1 MNTEPN
7 RITISNIPIDVF
19 RKDVKNLH
27 LSVHPPTGRVRISA
41 PTDTK
46 EDAIRLFAIS
56 KISWIKKHQKGF
68 ESQERQTV
76 REYVTGESHYYQGKR
91 YLLDVI
97 YAERPARVEINR
109 KKIITLFIPANSSL
123 AYRKKVMTNWYRNNL
138 KNEIPDLVE
147 KWEKIIG
154 VEVNECRVRK
164 MKTKWGSCNVEAGRI
179 WINLELI
186 KKPQHCLEY
195 IIVHEMVHFLE
206 HHHNDSFISLLGEL
220 MPNWRSYKDELNQFP
235 LAYAEWNH

>member
-19 RKDVKNLH
+19 RKDIKNLH

-46 EDAIRLFAIS
+46 DDAIRLFAIS
-56 KISWIKKHQKGF
+56 KISWIKKHQRGF
-68 ESQERQTV
+68 ESQERQTI
-76 REYVTGESHYYQGKR
+76 REYVTGESHYFKGKR

-97 YAERPARVEINR
+97 HREQPGRVDIKR
-109 KKIITLFIPANSSL
+109 KKIITLCVPPNSNL
-123 AYRKKVMTNWYRNNL
+123 AYREKIITNWYRNNL

-154 VEVNECRVRK
+154 VKVNEWRVRK

-186 KKPQHCLEY
+186 KKPPRCLEY
-195 IIVHEMVHFLE
+195 IIVHEMLHLIE
-206 HHHNDSFISLLGEL
+206 RKHNENFVALLGAY
-220 MPNWRSYKDELNQFP
+220 MPNWKFYLDELNSFP
-235 LAYAEWNH
+235 LAYVEWDY